1 MPLGERDEGA
11 VASDVVYQY
20 YSAGAMMEAA
30 CSISNSVFLAVR
42 RLPQIKQLQLAD
54 FRDQWRKA
62 TSALTRGIRPA
73 RRHES
78 VTATPA

>member
-11 VASDVVYQY
+11 GAPDVVYQY
-20 YSAGAMMEAA
+20 YSAGAMMDAA
-30 CSISNSVFLAVR
+30 CSISNSVPGGAEAVADN
-42 RLPQIKQLQLAD
+42 QLQLAD
-54 FRDQWRKA
+54 FRDQWRMA
-62 TSALTRGIRPA
+62 TSALTRDIRPA